1 MKTKRFF
8 PMFVD
13 LSDKKIVVVGG
24 GNIATRRVKTLLQ
37 FTRNITAVAPKT
49 TMELHELGKA
59 GYVNLINRP
68 VKRSDFDMAYMVI
81 AATNDWKLNDEI
93 HRVCKEEGIYV
104 NVADDKSKCDF
115 YFPGVYMKDEVV
127 VGITASGL
135 NHKKA
140 RKVRV
145 AIQEAMEESTENEKD
160 RNRDRKQ
167 RKPAGSI
174 AEPDGTEIYS
184 GCSSGASGR
193 NPHHENHR

>member
-1 MKTKRFF
+1 MKNKRFF

-37 FTRNITAVAPKT
+37 FTRNITAVAPKV

-59 GYVNLINRP
+59 GFVNLINRP
-68 VKRSDFDMAYMVI
+68 VKRSDFAMAFMVI

-93 HRVCKEEGIYV
+93 YRVCKEEGIYV

-115 YFPGVYMKDEVV
+115 YFPGIYMQDEVV

-140 RKVRV
+140 RRVRV
-145 AIQEAMEESTENEKD
+145 AIQEAMEASDNE
-160 RNRDRKQ
+160 
-167 RKPAGSI
+167 
-174 AEPDGTEIYS
+174 E
-184 GCSSGASGR
+184 
-193 NPHHENHR
+193 

>member
-1 MKTKRFF
+1 
-8 PMFVD
+8 MFVD

-24 GNIATRRVKTLLQ
+24 GNIATRRIKTLLQ

-59 GYVNLINRP
+59 GFVNLINRP
-68 VKRSDFDMAYMVI
+68 VKRSDFAMAFMVI

-93 HRVCKEEGIYV
+93 YRVCKEQGIYV

-115 YFPGVYMKDEVV
+115 YFPGIYMQDEVV

-140 RKVRV
+140 RRVRV
-145 AIQEAMEESTENEKD
+145 AIQEGNGGHQTMKNKIYD
-160 RNRDRKQ
+160 RQQGKQ
-167 RKPAGSI
+167 ACSA
-174 AEPDGTEIYS
+174 AE
-184 GCSSGASGR
+184 
-193 NPHHENHR
+193 

>member
-1 MKTKRFF
+1 MKNKRFF

-24 GNIATRRVKTLLQ
+24 GNIATRRIKTLLQ

-49 TMELHELGKA
+49 TMELLELGKA
-59 GYVNLINRP
+59 GFVNLINRP
-68 VKRSDFDMAYMVI
+68 VKRSDFTMAFMVI

-93 HRVCKEEGIYV
+93 YRVCKEEGIYV

-115 YFPGVYMKDEVV
+115 YFPGIYMQDEVV

-145 AIQEAMEESTENEKD
+145 AIQEAMEASDNE
-160 RNRDRKQ
+160 
-167 RKPAGSI
+167 
-174 AEPDGTEIYS
+174 E
-184 GCSSGASGR
+184 
-193 NPHHENHR
+193 

>member
-1 MKTKRFF
+1 MKNKRFF

-24 GNIATRRVKTLLQ
+24 GNIATRRIKTLLQ

-59 GYVNLINRP
+59 GFVNLINRP
-68 VKRSDFDMAYMVI
+68 VKRSDFAMAFMVI

-93 HRVCKEEGIYV
+93 YRVCKEQGIYV

-115 YFPGVYMKDEVV
+115 YFPGIYMQDEVV

-140 RKVRV
+140 RRIREEIQDALEKVAR
-145 AIQEAMEESTENEKD
+145 EDEEENDDEGD
-160 RNRDRKQ
+160 HWKQ
-167 RKPAGSI
+167 R
-174 AEPDGTEIYS
+174 E
-184 GCSSGASGR
+184 
-193 NPHHENHR
+193 

>member
-1 MKTKRFF
+1 MKNKRFF

-24 GNIATRRVKTLLQ
+24 GNIATRRIKTLLQ

-59 GYVNLINRP
+59 GFVNLINRP
-68 VKRSDFDMAYMVI
+68 VKRSDFTMAFMVI

-93 HRVCKEEGIYV
+93 YRVCKEEGIYV

-115 YFPGVYMKDEVV
+115 YFLGIYMQDEVV

-145 AIQEAMEESTENEKD
+145 AIQEAMEASDNE
-160 RNRDRKQ
+160 
-167 RKPAGSI
+167 
-174 AEPDGTEIYS
+174 E
-184 GCSSGASGR
+184 
-193 NPHHENHR
+193 

>member
-1 MKTKRFF
+1 MKNKRFF
-8 PMFVD
+8 PIFVD

-24 GNIATRRVKTLLQ
+24 GNIATRRIKTLLQ

-59 GYVNLINRP
+59 GFVNLINRP
-68 VKRSDFDMAYMVI
+68 VKRSDFTMAFMVI

-93 HRVCKEEGIYV
+93 YRVCKEEGIYV

-115 YFPGVYMKDEVV
+115 YFPGIYMQDEVV

-145 AIQEAMEESTENEKD
+145 AIQEAMEASDNE
-160 RNRDRKQ
+160 
-167 RKPAGSI
+167 
-174 AEPDGTEIYS
+174 E
-184 GCSSGASGR
+184 
-193 NPHHENHR
+193 

>member
-1 MKTKRFF
+1 MKNKRFF

-24 GNIATRRVKTLLQ
+24 GNIATRRIKTLLQ

-59 GYVNLINRP
+59 GFVNLINRP
-68 VKRSDFDMAYMVI
+68 VKRSDFTMAFMVI

-93 HRVCKEEGIYV
+93 CRVCKEEGIYV

-115 YFPGVYMKDEVV
+115 YFPGIYMQDEVV

-145 AIQEAMEESTENEKD
+145 AIQEAMEASDNE
-160 RNRDRKQ
+160 
-167 RKPAGSI
+167 
-174 AEPDGTEIYS
+174 E
-184 GCSSGASGR
+184 
-193 NPHHENHR
+193 